1 MNRSSLPALFV
12 LMLFLLS
19 SCGVTNRA
27 GSSTTA
33 RYSSPTVKTS
43 SEDLS
48 AIETGVASWYGPD
61 FHGRQTA
68 NGEKYDMHG
77 ITAAHRTLPFNTEV
91 LVENLDNGKTVQVR
105 INDRGPFAKD
115 RIIDLSR
122 GAAEKV
128 DMIGPGTARVRIY
141 VVGGA
146 DNLPTDLKRAQY
158 TVQLGSY
165 NNLEAAEKKSK
176 EIRSSYVKEVTVNGE
191 TFYRVYFGDFYNP
204 AIALEA
210 QQRLEGLGHEGF
222 VKQKGND

>member
-1 MNRSSLPALFV
+1 MNRLSSSA
-12 LMLFLLS
+12 FLLAILLFFS
-19 SCGVTNRA
+19 ACGVTNRTNSGIS
-27 GSSTTA
+27 GSN
-33 RYSSPTVKTS
+33 SSRS
-43 SEDLS
+43 SDIS

-68 NGEKYDMHG
+68 NGEKYDMNG
-77 ITAAHRTLPFNTEV
+77 ITAAHRTLPFNTQV
-91 LVENLDNGKTVQVR
+91 LVENLDNGKSVQVR

-115 RIIDLSR
+115 RIIDLSK

-128 DMIGPGTARVRIY
+128 EMIGPGTARVRIY
-141 VVGGA
+141 IVGGA
-146 DNLPTDLKRAQY
+146 ENLPDNIKKAQY

-165 NNLEAAEKKSK
+165 TDRATAEKKSD
-176 EIRSSYVKEVTVNGE
+176 EIRSSYVEEVTVKGKKY
-191 TFYRVYFGDFYNP
+191 YRVYFGDFYNP